1 MTFQDWNSMEPELER
16 MAAEEISGQRSDA
29 SGHFRQRLDGKTLP
43 QFDLDRLDGP
53 PPPPRDWIVPDFM
66 PAREITLFTGPG
78 GSGKSLLAQQL
89 ASCLATGKPFLGKEV
104 RQRNVLYLTA
114 EDVDDEL
121 HRRQRNI
128 MARIGRATTKGR
140 LFLSSVRGRGANELV
155 TFDRE
160 GNMQKGE
167 TFSLLHDTLIATD
180 ADVLV
185 LDNVAHLFAGNEND
199 RGHVTRF
206 VNALYGLVRTFDL
219 SILLIGHPNKS
230 GDAYSGSTAWLNAV
244 RSQIDLSRPEDA
256 EHDLDARVLRLGKA
270 NYARA
275 GNELRFRWHDFAFT
289 LDTELPRDVMAEI
302 AEVGRMNADD
312 EAFLACLAE
321 RNRQERPV
329 SEHPSANY
337 APTQF
342 AKMREAKGIGKQR
355 LTDAMDRLFR
365 TGRIERGFVC
375 RDAGKR
381 RDMFGLIDV
390 QEAPQT
396 PAPNAPQTLAP
407 DRPKLSAPD
416 APNTHPI
423 PKGIRGAGPDGPHAP
438 LQDDGEWIGE
448 SPAETQARQRRAKP

>member
-1 MTFQDWNSMEPELER
+1 MTFHDWDSMEPELER
-16 MAAEEISGQRSDA
+16 MVADEISGQRSEPI
-29 SGHFRQRLDGKTLP
+29 GRTRQRLDGKTLP
-43 QFDLDRLDGP
+43 LFDMSRLDGP
-53 PPPPRDWIVPDFM
+53 PPPPRDWIVPGFM

-78 GSGKSLLAQQL
+78 GSGKSLMAQQL
-89 ASCLATGKPFLGKEV
+89 ASCLAHGKPFLGKEV
-104 RQRNVLYLTA
+104 RPRNVLYLTA
-114 EDVDDEL
+114 EDDDDEL
-121 HRRQRNI
+121 ERRQRNI
-128 MARIGRATTKGR
+128 MARIGQGTSKGK
-140 LFLSSVRGRGANELV
+140 LFLSSVRGSSSNELV

-167 TFSLLHDTLIATD
+167 TFSLLHDTLVAAE

-244 RSQIDLSRPEDA
+244 RSQIDLTRPEDA
-256 EHDLDARVLRLGKA
+256 EHDPDARVLRLGKA

-275 GNELRFRWHDFAFT
+275 GSEIRFRWHEHTFA
-289 LDTELPRDVMAEI
+289 LDEELPRNVMDEI
-302 AEVGRMNADD
+302 REVGRMNADD

-365 TGRIERGFVC
+365 MGRIERGFVC

-390 QEAPQT
+390 QETPQT

-407 DRPKLSAPD
+407 NCPKPSAPD
-416 APNTHPI
+416 APNSHPI
-423 PKGIRGAGPDGPHAP
+423 PKGISGAGPDGPHAP
-438 LQDDGEWIGE
+438 FQDDGGWIGE
-448 SPAETQARQRRAKP
+448 SPAETQARHRRAKP